1 MAFTDFM
8 EPSMHEIA
16 AMRFCVAVAQFFC
29 LDRRFWATYR
39 LTREQTVLGER
50 VDKDIQTRLESHGI
64 LNPRGQ
70 PITILLP
77 ETT

>member
-29 LDRRFWATYR
+29 LERRFWATYR
-39 LTREQTVLGER
+39 LTREQTVFW
-50 VDKDIQTRLESHGI
+50 
-64 LNPRGQ
+64 
-70 PITILLP
+70 
-77 ETT
+77 